1 MNQSEMRESLKRLT
15 LAAVH
20 RGTVKLSSGA
30 VSDFYIDGRQV
41 TLKPE
46 GVFYIANVMA
56 GLLSGIEFDAV
67 GGPTMGADPIVG
79 ALLYHYGSIDPAG
92 GLTGFII
99 RKEAKAHGMQKMIEG
114 PPLEPGAR
122 VVLVEDVVTS
132 GGSIVKAAKAVEEA
146 GARVVKMLALV
157 DREEGAQ
164 KTLSAAGYDF
174 EAIFT
179 RRRLNS

>member
-1 MNQSEMRESLKRLT
+1 MREALKRLT
-15 LAAVH
+15 LSAVK

-46 GVFYIANVMA
+46 GAFYIANVMA
-56 GLLSGIEFDAV
+56 DMLSGLTYDAI

-79 ALLYHYGSIDPAG
+79 ALCYHIWAEEQSPAS
-92 GLTGFII
+92 GFII
-99 RKEAKAHGMQKMIEG
+99 RKEAKAHGLQKMIEG
-114 PPLEPGAR
+114 PSLPDGAR

-132 GGSIVKAAKAVEEA
+132 GGSIFKAAKAVEES
-146 GARVVKMLALV
+146 GASVVKMLALV

-164 KTLSAAGYDF
+164 ATLSGAGYDF
-174 EAIFT
+174 EAIFS
-179 RRRLNS
+179 RNELR